1 MDLRDKI
8 FENDFFSNSKRANL
22 SDEFDT
28 KMTTMSQL

>member
-8 FENDFFSNSKRANL
+8 FENDSNRPNF